1 MFPCLIISLSSVFFS
16 LSWHLKNWIVGW
28 LIPRA
33 TGHSLCLLYNGF
45 IRLFSTTAKNRR
57 KSLIR
62 TSPWEWYRVLLVKE
76 SVSVKTA
83 AQCNY
88 TRTFSSDVSVLT
100 DVVPTKQN
108 WGFNSGTLFFAK
120 RLLLGRVVRT
130 DSEVSCEGKACRDRA
145 KRAWK
150 VAAQCHSAQMGSWPT
165 GLLTP
170 WPLGLGRDF
179 QNILQCGGHG
189 GGFCLP
195 SSRMFWDPIEM

>member
-1 MFPCLIISLSSVFFS
+1 MGFTKCFPALSFSLSSVFFS
-16 LSWHLKNWIVGW
+16 LSWPLKNWIVSW

-33 TGHSLCLLYNGF
+33 TGHSLYLLYDGF

-83 AQCNY
+83 AQGNY

-108 WGFNSGTLFFAK
+108 WGFNSGHPFLREEATSRESGSDGLWGFVRRESLQGQGQAGTEGRRLMSFSSSGELTHWLIDPLTSGPRLPEHPSVWRSWW
-120 RLLLGRVVRT
+120 RLLFT
-130 DSEVSCEGKACRDRA
+130 FK
-145 KRAWK
+145 
-150 VAAQCHSAQMGSWPT
+150 
-165 GLLTP
+165 
-170 WPLGLGRDF
+170 
-179 QNILQCGGHG
+179 
-189 GGFCLP
+189 
-195 SSRMFWDPIEM
+195 